1 MSGRPKG
8 ISFKISDDARQII
21 TLSFQQSE
29 MISFDTQ
36 DVAFQS
42 LVHVLDYYTQSS
54 YTYNIIINAIKLRP
68 KIIEARIL
76 TYNSED

>member
-8 ISFKISDDARQII
+8 ISFKISMMLGK
-21 TLSFQQSE
+21 LSHFFQQSE

-42 LVHVLDYYTQSS
+42 SVHVLDYDTQSS
-54 YTYNIIINAIKLRP
+54 YTYNIIINAIKLRQ